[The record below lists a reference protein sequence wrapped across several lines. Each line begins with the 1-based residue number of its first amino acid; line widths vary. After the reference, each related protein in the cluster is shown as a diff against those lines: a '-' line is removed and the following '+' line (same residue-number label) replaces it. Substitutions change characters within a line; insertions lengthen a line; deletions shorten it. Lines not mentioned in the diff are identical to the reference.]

1 MPYLLY
7 AILVLVGVGL
17 GLYLFN
23 QAQISK
29 WRKQVR
35 QHGDM
40 VAIDGHPIFY
50 RLSGQGPR
58 TVIIECGLTTPSAE
72 WWHIQDEL
80 AQYAQVLTYDR
91 AGYGWSDPSRA
102 PRTSR
107 QIAVELNE
115 LLETVGLP
123 GPFILVGHSQGGL
136 YLNHFARLFP
146 HKVAGVIFLDPLT
159 PRDNEFVKRLSP
171 TVFKQSG
178 VDKTASMKMLA
189 PLSQLGILRALKP
202 MMMKAPPFYYYA
214 KSMPARNIEA
224 IWQDMLMPHVAATA
238 LAENAQAHI
247 DQNNQDLLTP
257 DGFPNV
263 PVTVIY
269 HTPEIMVGEI
279 VKYGGLDRSDAESV
293 ERLWESLVKEYVTLG
308 APGTWIVSEGS
319 SHFIHLDNTS
329 LVIDEIKKLIG
340 GNEIKTS
347 VEA

>member
-1 MPYLLY
+1 MLYLLY
-7 AILVLVGVGL
+7 AVLVLVGVGL

-35 QHGDM
+35 QYGDM
-40 VAIDGHPIFY
+40 VTIDGHRVFY
-50 RLSGQGPR
+50 RLRGQGPK

-91 AGYGWSDPSRA
+91 AGYGWSDPGRA

-115 LLETVGLP
+115 LLETLGLP

-146 HKVAGVIFLDPLT
+146 HKVEGVIVLDPLT
-159 PRDNEFVKRLSP
+159 PRDNEFVKQLSP

-178 VDKTASMKMLA
+178 VDKSASMTMLA
-189 PLSQLGILRALKP
+189 PLSQLGIMRALKP
-202 MMMKAPPFYYYA
+202 IMMKAPPFYYYA
-214 KSMPARNIEA
+214 KRMPARNIEA
-224 IWQDMLMPHVAATA
+224 IWQDMLMPHVASTA

-247 DQNNQDLLTP
+247 DQNNQDLLAP
-257 DGFPNV
+257 GGFPNV

-269 HTPEIMVGEI
+269 HTPEIIIGEI
-279 VKYGGLDRSDAESV
+279 VKYGGLNRSDAESV

-308 APGTWIVSEGS
+308 APGTWIVSAGS
-319 SHFIHLDNTS
+319 SHFIHLDNTA
-329 LVIDEIKKLIG
+329 LVMDEIKKLIG
-340 GNEIKTS
+340 INKIKTP
-347 VEA
+347 VQA

>member
-1 MPYLLY
+1 MTYLLY
-7 AILVLVGVGL
+7 AILALVGVSL

-23 QAQISK
+23 KVQISK

-35 QHGDM
+35 QYGKM
-40 VAIDGHPIFY
+40 VAIDGHRIFY
-50 RLSGQGPR
+50 RLSGQGSK

-80 AQYAQVLTYDR
+80 AQHAQVLTYDR

-159 PRDNEFVKRLSP
+159 PRDNEFIKQLSP

-202 MMMKAPPFYYYA
+202 IMMKAPPFYYYA
-214 KSMPARNIEA
+214 KSMPARNVEA

-238 LAENAQAHI
+238 LAENAQAHV
-247 DQNNQDLLTP
+247 DQNNQNLLTP

-269 HTPEIMVGEI
+269 HTPEIIVGEI

-308 APGTWIVSEGS
+308 VPGTWIVSERS

-329 LVIDEIKKLIG
+329 LVIDEIKKLIE